1 MTKRKPPTPPVDV
14 EQQIREHAAR
24 LAQQAPAHITEE
36 QALLIRKVFT
46 TPGANH
52 AA

>member
-1 MTKRKPPTPPVDV
+1 MTKPRQRQRVDV
-14 EQQIREHAAR
+14 EQQIRDHAAR
-24 LAQQAPAHITEE
+24 LAQQAPDHLTPD

-46 TPGANH
+46 PDSPDH